1 MNHSQGL
8 SLIDQFQIDD
18 AITLKGAKSENC
30 NSYISLYCDRTVYLE
45 NLLFLLSLENLSI
58 FRFITMRVLKFP
70 VKASILAIP
79 WGYHDPKNVHF
90 PPVNEDTCSPGSENP
105 MMGGHDRCRGTLV
118 FPLSELFVEG
128 VKLPLKVKKA
138 I

>member
-1 MNHSQGL
+1 
-8 SLIDQFQIDD
+8 
-18 AITLKGAKSENC
+18 
-30 NSYISLYCDRTVYLE
+30 
-45 NLLFLLSLENLSI
+45 
-58 FRFITMRVLKFP
+58 MRVLKFP

-79 WGYHDPKNVHF
+79 WGYHDPKNAQF
-90 PPVNEDTCSPGSENP
+90 SPINEDTWSPGSEMP

>member
-1 MNHSQGL
+1 
-8 SLIDQFQIDD
+8 
-18 AITLKGAKSENC
+18 
-30 NSYISLYCDRTVYLE
+30 
-45 NLLFLLSLENLSI
+45 
-58 FRFITMRVLKFP
+58 MRVLKFP

-118 FPLSELFVEG
+118 FPLSELFVKG
-128 VKLPLKVKKA
+128 VKMPLKVKNA
-138 I
+138 LQLLQVPHFSLLCVDMLLFIL

>member
-1 MNHSQGL
+1 MPL
-8 SLIDQFQIDD
+8 SKVI
-18 AITLKGAKSENC
+18 
-30 NSYISLYCDRTVYLE
+30 
-45 NLLFLLSLENLSI
+45 
-58 FRFITMRVLKFP
+58 
-70 VKASILAIP
+70 VKASEMTIP
-79 WGYHDPKNVHF
+79 RGYHDPKNAHF
-90 PPVNEDTCSPGSENP
+90 SPVNEDTCSPGSEMP

>member
-1 MNHSQGL
+1 MQSQK
-8 SLIDQFQIDD
+8 I
-18 AITLKGAKSENC
+18 AIRTFRFTVIEPLMLKTSF
-30 NSYISLYCDRTVYLE
+30 
-45 NLLFLLSLENLSI
+45 LFLSLENLFI
-58 FRFITMRVLKFP
+58 FRFITMRVLKFI

-79 WGYHDPKNVHF
+79 RGYHDPENVHF
-90 PPVNEDTCSPGSENP
+90 PLVNEDTCSPGSEMP
-105 MMGGHDRCRGTLV
+105 MIGGHDRCRGTLV